1 MSEASDRNPDSA
13 SSPSLLH
20 MNGDMPT
27 AEAQAALREINRL
40 VAASAQSP
48 TPDDSLAEAMQVLA
62 QLAPLHLQP
71 QVQPSAVPIFGGLI
85 TRLKRA
91 LHQLILFY
99 LNDLAAQQS
108 AFNHQLL
115 NVLQNMTKPLER
127 R

>member
-1 MSEASDRNPDSA
+1 
-13 SSPSLLH
+13 